1 MPQLSDRLTPIGAI
15 ARGLVAGAAG
25 TAAMTAAQ
33 TADLKATGGES
44 SSTPGEVGR
53 RISEG
58 VLQREVSDDEMPV
71 LNNVMHWAYG
81 TSWGP
86 LYGIVAGSRRRAD
99 RPRGLAFGLVVWGAS
114 LVHLPAMKLAP
125 PVWEYP
131 PQSLAS
137 EVGFHVVYG
146 VAAGAAWSLLDR
158 R

>member
-1 MPQLSDRLTPIGAI
+1 MPRLSDRLTPIGAI

-33 TADLKATGGES
+33 TAYLRATGGES

-81 TSWGP
+81 TSWGA

-99 RPRGLAFGLVVWGAS
+99 RPRGPAFGLAVWGAS
-114 LVHLPAMKLAP
+114 LVELPALKVAP

-131 PQSLAS
+131 PSSLAS

-146 VAAGAAWSLLDR
+146 VATRAAWSLLDR

>member
-33 TADLKATGGES
+33 TAYLKATGGGS
-44 SSTPGEVGR
+44 SSTPAEAGK

-58 VLQREVSDDEMPV
+58 VFGREVSDDEMPV
-71 LNNVMHWAYG
+71 LNNVMHVAYG
-81 TSWGP
+81 TSWGA

-99 RPRGLAFGLVVWGAS
+99 RPRGIAFGLVVWGAS
-114 LVHLPAMKLAP
+114 LVELPAMKLAP

-131 PQSLAS
+131 PPSLAS
-137 EVGFHVVYG
+137 DVGFHLVYG
-146 VAAGAAWSLLDR
+146 VATSAAWSLLDR